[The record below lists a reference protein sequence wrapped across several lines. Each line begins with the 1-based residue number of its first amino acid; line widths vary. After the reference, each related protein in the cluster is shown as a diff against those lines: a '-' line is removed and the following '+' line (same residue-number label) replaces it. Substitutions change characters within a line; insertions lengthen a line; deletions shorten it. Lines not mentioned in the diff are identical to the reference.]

1 VVALAGLRRRPT
13 SPDAARPDAIQTA
26 DEPEAVRLEAVRTG
40 VGQRGAIDTEAVQI
54 EASAPI

>member
-26 DEPEAVRLEAVRTG
+26 DEPKAVRLEAVRTE
-40 VGQRGAIDTEAVQI
+40 VGQRGAINTAAVQS